1 MTYKNKFQDINI
13 QLWKLGTTSILRNL
27 SSLYCFQYQFQEF
40 PLTSYFITLGFSYS
54 SNIDSF
60 LSKKILFPVAVI
72 FFFIFNNRFIE
83 IKFTYHK
90 THFFKVYNSAV
101 FSIEPQSIQTIT
113 PISEHFHYVKRTPM
127 SISSH
132 SLTPLSSQSLDHH
145 YSAFCL

>member
-1 MTYKNKFQDINI
+1 MVSPSFYPH
-13 QLWKLGTTSILRNL
+13 L

-54 SNIDSF
+54 SNTDSF
-60 LSKKILFPVAVI
+60 LSKKILFLVAAI
-72 FFFIFNNRFIE
+72 FFFTFSNRFIE

-101 FSIEPQSIQTIT
+101 FSIEPQSTQTIT
-113 PISEHFHYVKRTPM
+113 TNFRTFPLCRKNPT
-127 SISSH
+127 STGSH
-132 SLTPLSSQSLDHH
+132 SLTPLSSQGLDHH